1 VRDLLNV
8 HIPDRANLIT
18 SVYSGEIHRLR
29 GGTAP
34 HATQPRYIRYRV
46 IRVTP
51 PDFRMSPVFRSF
63 PLHHTVDCDV
73 VALELV
79 LRVAARG
86 LKDDVTLLVQEAG
99 IRPHTLRDVT
109 GVPTII
115 YESSTSSFRNRCY
128 YLKLDKTWKIVVA
141 RFPTSQRYDKRPCW
155 SPASRKER
163 VLDSRINVLQRVTI
177 PRPCPIF
184 SSYRLVKQCNTGCR
198 RLYLKPV

>member
-34 HATQPRYIRYRV
+34 HATQPHYIRYRV

-51 PDFRMSPVFRSF
+51 PDFGMSPVFRSF

-79 LRVAARG
+79 LRAAARG

-99 IRPHTLRDVT
+99 IKPHTLRDVT
-109 GVPTII
+109 GVPIDI

-141 RFPTSQRYDKRPCW
+141 RFPTSQRYGKRP
-155 SPASRKER
+155 
-163 VLDSRINVLQRVTI
+163 L
-177 PRPCPIF
+177 
-184 SSYRLVKQCNTGCR
+184 
-198 RLYLKPV
+198 